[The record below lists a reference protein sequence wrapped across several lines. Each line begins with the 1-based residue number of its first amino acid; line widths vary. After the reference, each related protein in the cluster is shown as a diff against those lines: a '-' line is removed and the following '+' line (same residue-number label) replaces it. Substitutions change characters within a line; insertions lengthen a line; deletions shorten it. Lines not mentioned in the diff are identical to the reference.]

1 MSNQRKIKIYN
12 PVFVFCLV
20 YPMLPASLDC
30 PLLITPSVFSNV
42 YIVPPGI
49 LLLTNMVKSTW
60 TDNLNIVL
68 EIAITG
74 IYLRRV
80 WRYQMQ
86 ISKSSL
92 FSNIVRL
99 TSINVQKYI
108 LFKNPVFKSRI
119 FSGCLLIYDMYEL
132 WHLILTFVVHY

>member
-20 YPMLPASLDC
+20 YRMLPASLDC